1 MTEAQDVTLLAL
13 EKGIKMEIDGKVFYL
28 QASEKT
34 SNIVGKN
41 LLQSLAAE
49 EDVHRKVFE
58 EIYESVRDKQGWP
71 RKDFKADGGTMLR
84 TVFADAIDTLG
95 KSVKTIP
102 EEIDTVKTAM
112 DMENETYDF
121 YKEHAKSATYD
132 AEKFLRG
139 TRCSGG
145 RASQVIVGLLR
156 VSERSGRVLRAEG
169 TPFAGWRLVVVSLR
183 SGGIVYA

>member
-132 AEKFLRG
+132 AEKNFYEALAAQEEEHHRLLLDYYEFLKDPAG
-139 TRCSGG
+139 YFVQKEHHSLDGG
-145 RASQVIVGLLR
+145 
-156 VSERSGRVLRAEG
+156 
-169 TPFAGWRLVVVSLR
+169 
-183 SGGIVYA
+183 